1 MEGLSEGTGRRVWV
15 KRDGRVRMQEVQK
28 TGIFFLSQLRRKG
41 EGWLVKGE
49 HERVTSLFFMK
60 L

>member
-1 MEGLSEGTGRRVWV
+1 
-15 KRDGRVRMQEVQK
+15 MQEVQK